1 MSRGTP
7 TAWADLVADA
17 LTGDLLLP
25 YIPPPRP
32 LSMSGPDTLWIRDG
46 YVARTHTSA
55 SPDAPAITTLGTAPP
70 SVRHVMQTLAARLT
84 HDRVWDVSGLSPAD
98 IRAGAAQEAGA
109 TVACAYRLEQEP
121 DVHALLAA
129 LGDAR
134 AHAPLVLVA
143 ARVRACAKEHD
154 DAGPPADA
162 RFLRQ
167 WTFFEMHAL
176 LNHAGLA
183 PAFGGIVPDGGDR
196 VVTSEHDAVFV
207 ILGTPTID
215 RGGA

>member
-1 MSRGTP
+1 MSRATSA
-7 TAWADLVADA
+7 AWADLVADA

-25 YIPPPRP
+25 YAPPPRP

-46 YVARTHTSA
+46 YVARPHTSA
-55 SPDAPAITTLGTAPP
+55 SPHAPATATLGTAPS
-70 SVRHVMQTLAARLT
+70 SVRHVVQSLAARLT
-84 HDRVWDVSGLSPAD
+84 HDRVLDVSGLSPAD
-98 IRAGAAQEAGA
+98 ICAGAAREAGA

-129 LGDAR
+129 LCEAR
-134 AHAPLVLVA
+134 AHTPLLLVA

-176 LNHAGLA
+176 LNDAGLA

-196 VVTSEHDAVFV
+196 TVTREHDAVFV
-207 ILGTPTID
+207 ILGRPAID